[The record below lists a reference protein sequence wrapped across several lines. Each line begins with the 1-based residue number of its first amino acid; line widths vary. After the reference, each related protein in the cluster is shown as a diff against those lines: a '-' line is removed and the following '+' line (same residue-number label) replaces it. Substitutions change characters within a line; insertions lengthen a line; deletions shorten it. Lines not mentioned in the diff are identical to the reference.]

1 MPAHPEKYSPTLKA
15 LIAKRMEKQKTT
27 EPKMATAMMGEN
39 EPPYIL
45 EGVTPPKAM
54 QLVKIIS
61 QRK

>member
-54 QLVKIIS
+54 QLKNYLT
-61 QRK
+61 KK